1 MTQTGRGS
9 LTQHNLQIN
18 FLELYR
24 NDDRIFS
31 EISFDL
37 SEGQHLLISGANGT
51 GKTSLLRVICGLTIP
66 TGGTIVWNQLA
77 TNNIDC
83 RYYEHLAYLGHKNAL
98 IPELTARENLEYTFE
113 GNQSMNRT
121 SSVLEAFGLNK
132 YLDQFAEK
140 LSNGQIRKIALSR
153 ILLSEKTLWILDE
166 PVANLDTSGTQFLLA
181 EMQAH
186 LDQGGMLITTSN
198 LNDQTLKPSSEIN
211 LDKA

>member
-1 MTQTGRGS
+1 MTETGRGS

-66 TGGTIVWNQLA
+66 TGGTILWNQLA

-166 PVANLDTSGTQFLLA
+166 PVANLDTSGTQFLLT

>member
-1 MTQTGRGS
+1 M
-9 LTQHNLQIN
+9 TQHNLQIN

-51 GKTSLLRVICGLTIP
+51 GKTSLLRVICGLTAP
-66 TGGTIVWNQLA
+66 TGGTILWNQLA

-166 PVANLDTSGTQFLLA
+166 PVANLDTSGTQFLLT

>member
-66 TGGTIVWNQLA
+66 TGGTILWNQLA

-121 SSVLEAFGLNK
+121 SSVLEAFDLNN
-132 YLDQFAEK
+132 YLDQYAEK

-166 PVANLDTSGTQFLLA
+166 PAANLDTSGTQFLLA

>member
-1 MTQTGRGS
+1 M
-9 LTQHNLQIN
+9 TQHNLQIN

-51 GKTSLLRVICGLTIP
+51 GKTSLLRVICGLTAP
-66 TGGTIVWNQLA
+66 TGGTILWNQLA

-121 SSVLEAFGLNK
+121 SSVLEAFDLNN
-132 YLDQFAEK
+132 YLDQYAEK

-166 PVANLDTSGTQFLLA
+166 PVANLDTSGTQFLLT

>member
-66 TGGTIVWNQLA
+66 TGGTILWNQLA

-113 GNQSMNRT
+113 GNRSMNRT
-121 SSVLEAFGLNK
+121 SSVLEAFDLNN
-132 YLDQFAEK
+132 YLDQYAEK

>member
-51 GKTSLLRVICGLTIP
+51 GKTSLLRVICGLTAP
-66 TGGTIVWNQLA
+66 TGGTILWNQLA

-186 LDQGGMLITTSN
+186 LEQGGMLITTSN

>member
-31 EISFDL
+31 EISFNL

-66 TGGTIVWNQLA
+66 TGGTILWNQLA

-132 YLDQFAEK
+132 YLDQYAEK
-140 LSNGQIRKIALSR
+140 LSNGQIRKVALSR

-198 LNDQTLKPSSEIN
+198 LNDQTLKPNSEIN

>member
-1 MTQTGRGS
+1 M
-9 LTQHNLQIN
+9 TQHNLQIN

-98 IPELTARENLEYTFE
+98 IPELTVRENLEYTFE

>member
-37 SEGQHLLISGANGT
+37 SEGQHLQISGANGT

-132 YLDQFAEK
+132 YLDQYAEK

-166 PVANLDTSGTQFLLA
+166 PAANLDTSGTQFLLT

>member
-1 MTQTGRGS
+1 MLVIS
-9 LTQHNLQIN
+9 I
-18 FLELYR
+18 F
-24 NDDRIFS
+24 IFS

-66 TGGTIVWNQLA
+66 TGGTILWNQLA

-121 SSVLEAFGLNK
+121 TSVLEAFDLNN
-132 YLDQFAEK
+132 YLDQYAEK

-166 PVANLDTSGTQFLLA
+166 PAANLDTSGTQFLLT

>member
-66 TGGTIVWNQLA
+66 TGGTILWNQLA

-113 GNQSMNRT
+113 GNRSMNRT

-132 YLDQFAEK
+132 YLDQYAEK
-140 LSNGQIRKIALSR
+140 LSNGQIRKVALSR

-186 LDQGGMLITTSN
+186 LGQGGMLITTSN
-198 LNDQTLKPSSEIN
+198 LNDQTLKPNSEIN

>member
-37 SEGQHLLISGANGT
+37 SERQHLLISGANGT
-51 GKTSLLRVICGLTIP
+51 GKTSLLRVICGLTAP
-66 TGGTIVWNQLA
+66 TGGTILWNQLA

-98 IPELTARENLEYTFE
+98 IPELTVRENLEYTFE
-113 GNQSMNRT
+113 GNRSMNRT
-121 SSVLEAFGLNK
+121 SSILEAFGLNK

-166 PVANLDTSGTQFLLA
+166 PIANLDTSGTQFLLA

>member
-1 MTQTGRGS
+1 M
-9 LTQHNLQIN
+9 TQHNLQIN

-66 TGGTIVWNQLA
+66 TGGTILWNQLA
-77 TNNIDC
+77 TNNINC

-113 GNQSMNRT
+113 GIRSINRT

-132 YLDQFAEK
+132 YLDQYAEK

-198 LNDQTLKPSSEIN
+198 LNDQTLKPNSEIN

>member
-98 IPELTARENLEYTFE
+98 IPELTVRENLEYTFE

-121 SSVLEAFGLNK
+121 SRVLEAFSLNK

>member
-24 NDDRIFS
+24 NDDCIFS

-51 GKTSLLRVICGLTIP
+51 GKTSLVRVICGLTIP
-66 TGGTIVWNQLA
+66 TGGTILWNQLA
-77 TNNIDC
+77 TNNINC

-113 GNQSMNRT
+113 GIRSINRT

-132 YLDQFAEK
+132 YLDQYAEK

-153 ILLSEKTLWILDE
+153 ILLSEKTPVILDD
-166 PVANLDTSGTQFLLA
+166 PHDNFDDSFRQFLLA

-186 LDQGGMLITTSN
+186 
-198 LNDQTLKPSSEIN
+198 
-211 LDKA
+211 

>member
-66 TGGTIVWNQLA
+66 TGGTILWNQLA

-83 RYYEHLAYLGHKNAL
+83 RYHEHLVYLGHKNAL

-113 GNQSMNRT
+113 GIRSINRT

-132 YLDQFAEK
+132 YLDQYAEK

-198 LNDQTLKPSSEIN
+198 LNDQTLKPNSEIN

>member
-1 MTQTGRGS
+1 MTETGRGS

-98 IPELTARENLEYTFE
+98 IPELTVRENLEYTFE

-121 SSVLEAFGLNK
+121 SSVLEAFDLNN
-132 YLDQFAEK
+132 YLDQYAEK

-166 PVANLDTSGTQFLLA
+166 PAANLDTSGTQFLLA

>member
-66 TGGTIVWNQLA
+66 TGGTILWNQLA

-98 IPELTARENLEYTFE
+98 IPELTVRENLEYTFE

-140 LSNGQIRKIALSR
+140 LSNGQIRKTALSR
-153 ILLSEKTLWILDE
+153 VILSEKTLWILDE

>member
-66 TGGTIVWNQLA
+66 TGGTILWNQLA

-98 IPELTARENLEYTFE
+98 IPELTARENLEYIFE
-113 GNQSMNRT
+113 GNRSINRT
-121 SSVLEAFGLNK
+121 SSVLEAFDLNN
-132 YLDQFAEK
+132 YLDQYAEK

>member
-1 MTQTGRGS
+1 MTETGRGS

-77 TNNIDC
+77 TNNINC

-132 YLDQFAEK
+132 YLDQYAEK

-153 ILLSEKTLWILDE
+153 ILLSERTLWILDE
-166 PVANLDTSGTQFLLA
+166 PIANLDTSGTQFLLA

>member
-66 TGGTIVWNQLA
+66 TGGTILWNQLA

>member
-1 MTQTGRGS
+1 MTETGRGS

-66 TGGTIVWNQLA
+66 TGGTILWNQLA

-98 IPELTARENLEYTFE
+98 IPELTVRENLEYTFE

-121 SSVLEAFGLNK
+121 SSVLEAFDLNN
-132 YLDQFAEK
+132 YLDQYAEK

>member
-1 MTQTGRGS
+1 M
-9 LTQHNLQIN
+9 TQHNLQIN

-66 TGGTIVWNQLA
+66 TGGTILWNQLA

-113 GNQSMNRT
+113 GNRSINRT
-121 SSVLEAFGLNK
+121 SSVLEAFDLNN
-132 YLDQFAEK
+132 YLDQYAEK

-166 PVANLDTSGTQFLLA
+166 PAANLDTSGTQFLLT

>member
-51 GKTSLLRVICGLTIP
+51 GKTSLLRVICGLTAP
-66 TGGTIVWNQLA
+66 TGGTILWNQLA

-140 LSNGQIRKIALSR
+140 LSNGQIRKVALSR

>member
-1 MTQTGRGS
+1 M
-9 LTQHNLQIN
+9 TQHNLQIN

-31 EISFDL
+31 EISFNL

-77 TNNIDC
+77 TNNINC

-198 LNDQTLKPSSEIN
+198 LNDQTLKPNSEIN

>member
-51 GKTSLLRVICGLTIP
+51 GKTSLLRVICGLTAP

-98 IPELTARENLEYTFE
+98 IPELTARENLEYTLE

-121 SSVLEAFGLNK
+121 SSVLEAFDLNN
-132 YLDQFAEK
+132 YLDQYAEK

-166 PVANLDTSGTQFLLA
+166 PAANLDTSGTQFLLT

>member
-1 MTQTGRGS
+1 

-66 TGGTIVWNQLA
+66 TGGTILWNQLA
-77 TNNIDC
+77 TNNINC

-113 GNQSMNRT
+113 GIRSINRT

-132 YLDQFAEK
+132 YLDQYAEK

-166 PVANLDTSGTQFLLA
+166 PVANLDTSGTQFLLV

-198 LNDQTLKPSSEIN
+198 LNDQTLKPNSEIN

>member
-31 EISFDL
+31 EISFNL

-66 TGGTIVWNQLA
+66 TGGTILWNQLA
-77 TNNIDC
+77 TNNINC

-113 GNQSMNRT
+113 GIRSINRT

-132 YLDQFAEK
+132 YLDQYAEK

-198 LNDQTLKPSSEIN
+198 LNDQTLKPNSEIN

>member
-1 MTQTGRGS
+1 M
-9 LTQHNLQIN
+9 TQHNLQIN

-51 GKTSLLRVICGLTIP
+51 GKTSLLRVICGLTAP
-66 TGGTIVWNQLA
+66 TGGTILWNQLA

-113 GNQSMNRT
+113 GNRSINRT
-121 SSVLEAFGLNK
+121 SSVLEAFDLNN
-132 YLDQFAEK
+132 YLDQYAEK

-166 PVANLDTSGTQFLLA
+166 PAANLDTSGTQFLLT

>member
-66 TGGTIVWNQLA
+66 TGGTILWNQLA

-113 GNQSMNRT
+113 GNRSINRT
-121 SSVLEAFGLNK
+121 SSVLEAFDLNN
-132 YLDQFAEK
+132 YLDQYAEK

-166 PVANLDTSGTQFLLA
+166 PAANLDTSGTQFLLA

>member
-1 MTQTGRGS
+1 MTLTGRGS
-9 LTQHNLQIN
+9 LTQYNLQIN

-31 EISFDL
+31 EISFNL

-66 TGGTIVWNQLA
+66 TGGTILWNQLA
-77 TNNIDC
+77 TNNINC

-113 GNQSMNRT
+113 GIRSINRT

-132 YLDQFAEK
+132 YLDQYAEK
-140 LSNGQIRKIALSR
+140 LSNGQIRKVALSR

-198 LNDQTLKPSSEIN
+198 LNNQTLKPNSEIN

>member
-1 MTQTGRGS
+1 M
-9 LTQHNLQIN
+9 
-18 FLELYR
+18 YR
-24 NDDRIFS
+24 NDDCIFS

-66 TGGTIVWNQLA
+66 TGGTILWNQLA
-77 TNNIDC
+77 TNNINC

-113 GNQSMNRT
+113 GIRSINRT

-132 YLDQFAEK
+132 YLDQYAEK

-198 LNDQTLKPSSEIN
+198 LNDQTLKPNSEIN

>member
-1 MTQTGRGS
+1 MTQIGRGS

-66 TGGTIVWNQLA
+66 TGGTILWNQLA

-166 PVANLDTSGTQFLLA
+166 PAANLDTSGTQFLLT

>member
-66 TGGTIVWNQLA
+66 TGGTILWNQLA

-113 GNQSMNRT
+113 GNRSINRT
-121 SSVLEAFGLNK
+121 SSVLEAFDLNN
-132 YLDQFAEK
+132 YLDQYAEK

-166 PVANLDTSGTQFLLA
+166 PAANLDTSGTQFLLT

>member
-1 MTQTGRGS
+1 M
-9 LTQHNLQIN
+9 TQHNLQIN

-24 NDDRIFS
+24 NDDCIFS

-66 TGGTIVWNQLA
+66 TGGTILWNQLV
-77 TNNIDC
+77 TNNINC

-113 GNQSMNRT
+113 GIRSINRT

-132 YLDQFAEK
+132 YLDQYAEK

-186 LDQGGMLITTSN
+186 LGQGGMLITTSN
-198 LNDQTLKPSSEIN
+198 LNDQTLKPNSEIN

>member
-66 TGGTIVWNQLA
+66 TGGTILWNQLA
-77 TNNIDC
+77 TNNINC

-113 GNQSMNRT
+113 GNRSINRT
-121 SSVLEAFGLNK
+121 SSVLEAFDLNN
-132 YLDQFAEK
+132 YLDQYAEK

-198 LNDQTLKPSSEIN
+198 LNDQTFKPSSEIN

>member
-98 IPELTARENLEYTFE
+98 IPELTVRENLEYTFE

-166 PVANLDTSGTQFLLA
+166 PAANLDTSGTQFLLA

>member
-1 MTQTGRGS
+1 

-66 TGGTIVWNQLA
+66 TGGTILWNQLA
-77 TNNIDC
+77 TNNINC

-113 GNQSMNRT
+113 GIRSINRT

-132 YLDQFAEK
+132 YLDQYAEK

-198 LNDQTLKPSSEIN
+198 LNDQTLKPNSEIN

>member
-1 MTQTGRGS
+1 M
-9 LTQHNLQIN
+9 TQHNLQIN

-51 GKTSLLRVICGLTIP
+51 GKTSLLRVICGLTAP
-66 TGGTIVWNQLA
+66 TGGTILWDQLA

-198 LNDQTLKPSSEIN
+198 LNDQTLKPNSEIN